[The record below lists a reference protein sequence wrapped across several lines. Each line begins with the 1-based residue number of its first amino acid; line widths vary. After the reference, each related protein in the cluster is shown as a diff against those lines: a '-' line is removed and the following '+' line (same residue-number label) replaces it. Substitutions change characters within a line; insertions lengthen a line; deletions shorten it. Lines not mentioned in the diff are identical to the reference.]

1 MEYLDNKHKKIDDL
15 PLIQLDKL
23 SADGEFTKVPNK
35 AKMSSFK
42 LYTGKPEKK
51 KSASKSKVKEE
62 VKPVAKKSFSFGVVS
77 LTEKMMFM
85 DNLSTML
92 KAGLALAPALK
103 TLKKEIKNKYFRKV
117 VDYLDQHVENG
128 QLLSKGMS
136 NYPKVFPEM
145 IIATVEVGENTG
157 MLADSFAHLAEI
169 MKSQKQLR
177 SKIIS
182 ALMYPSIV
190 LLALIGV
197 SLFLALSIFPQL
209 IDLFASANVKLPFVL
224 RAVQAINFFLRNY
237 SFYAIGGII
246 AFIIILKIIFN
257 IPKPKLFLHTFCLNI
272 PFAGRLIKEI
282 SLTSFTGN
290 LNALLAAGLA
300 IVQSM
305 DIVAKTLGNMR
316 YRKEIL
322 AMSDEL
328 EKGNSLEKA
337 MAKRPDL
344 FPSLTIQLC
353 QVGET
358 TGELENIL
366 LKISRFYEER
376 VNNVLTNL
384 STIIEPVLL
393 VIVGVA
399 VGFIAISVIG
409 PMYELTSSFAP

>member
-209 IDLFASANVKLPFVL
+209 
-224 RAVQAINFFLRNY
+224 
-237 SFYAIGGII
+237 
-246 AFIIILKIIFN
+246 
-257 IPKPKLFLHTFCLNI
+257 
-272 PFAGRLIKEI
+272 
-282 SLTSFTGN
+282 
-290 LNALLAAGLA
+290 
-300 IVQSM
+300 
-305 DIVAKTLGNMR
+305 
-316 YRKEIL
+316 
-322 AMSDEL
+322 
-328 EKGNSLEKA
+328 
-337 MAKRPDL
+337 
-344 FPSLTIQLC
+344 
-353 QVGET
+353 
-358 TGELENIL
+358 
-366 LKISRFYEER
+366 
-376 VNNVLTNL
+376 
-384 STIIEPVLL
+384 
-393 VIVGVA
+393 
-399 VGFIAISVIG
+399 
-409 PMYELTSSFAP
+409 